1 MIITP
6 AHSGRWDSGDF
17 LTVQTKMGYNSLEAT
32 LSSAQRDGI
41 EIPEKAME
49 FLSRLD
55 RGTFIR
61 YSNGD
66 GQVHLGQSLGFVILG
81 DKGNQTIY
89 FGISEY
95 GSNLILKEV
104 PVATT
109 RKDLKINIRRT
120 RNGWHVVDDIGKLH
134 EHHVISRAA

>member
-17 LTVQTKMGYNSLEAT
+17 LTVQTKMGYNSLETT

-41 EIPEKAME
+41 EIPEKARGLM
-49 FLSRLD
+49 SCLD
-55 RGTFIR
+55 RGKFIR

-66 GQVHLGQSLGFVILG
+66 RQVQLGQSLGFVILG

-89 FGISEY
+89 FGIGRY
-95 GSNLILKEV
+95 GENSILKEV

-120 RNGWHVVDDIGKLH
+120 RNGWHVLDDVGNLH
-134 EHHVISRAA
+134 EHHVISQAA